1 MRDAVFLLE
10 NKDVAALDHRLL
22 GAIDV
27 PKRRFIE
34 IPNLDVSRSGNKQNQ
49 IIVEVT
55 EERLGSDRMF

>member
-34 IPNLDVSRSGNKQNQ
+34 IPNLDVSRSGNKTKPDHFRGN
-49 IIVEVT
+49 
-55 EERLGSDRMF
+55 